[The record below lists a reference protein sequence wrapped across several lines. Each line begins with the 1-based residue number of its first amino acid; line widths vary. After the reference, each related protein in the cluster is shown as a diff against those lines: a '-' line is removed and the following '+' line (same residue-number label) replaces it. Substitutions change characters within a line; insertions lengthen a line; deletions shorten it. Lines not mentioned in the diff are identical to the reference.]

1 MSKKKVI
8 SFSVSEESWNNVT
21 STARA
26 LGISSSALIER
37 MIQEADFPGE
47 KIEQILKLQEE
58 IRKELGICQP

>member
-1 MSKKKVI
+1 M
-8 SFSVSEESWNNVT
+8 T

-37 MIQEADFPGE
+37 TIQETEFPEE

-58 IRKELGICQP
+58 IKKELGICQP